1 MEEEITFKG
10 DSIDRPDEELHEKH
24 CWQSNKVAHSGKK
37 TSAIL
42 SLASSDFS
50 NS

>member
-24 CWQSNKVAHSGKK
+24 CSQSKQ
-37 TSAIL
+37 
-42 SLASSDFS
+42 SSTFR
-50 NS
+50 

>member
-10 DSIDRPDEELHEKH
+10 DSIDRPDEELHENNVDKV
-24 CWQSNKVAHSGKK
+24 NKVAHSGKK